1 MNSKELRNLH
11 EAYMDVYAPQE
22 IDEGLRSAVKRL
34 LGGKKEAE
42 APKPESRG
50 AQLRKKYNVGPEKSD
65 TSAKRQILDRSRA
78 KAEKDEK
85 EFGGSKYSKS
95 VAQKSKAAHDSYL
108 KAGYSKYGAD
118 DARGSGNMARKRAA
132 ALNKEEF
139 EFVVNALIE
148 EGYDLSSYT
157 WDEMYDICLDEAVK
171 GESGERRKDLA
182 AERRSGIKPL
192 SAKEGQKYASY
203 KLSQMSYVK
212 RKRMG
217 EEVEGLEEISKE
229 LAHKVVNARIARTG
243 AAFDREMKD
252 RTPENMRDT
261 VDAVDKETRAKRLAA
276 GVRTRRNAT
285 NEEVEQI
292 DELSVNKMNDY
303 INKAEKDRDRLNK
316 KWDQGTATSKERKKV
331 FDREEG
337 EARASKKIRQKTGK
351 DSFRLNALDKLKS
364 AITKESYDIFDAILE
379 YLIVEGYADTNES
392 ALVIMANM
400 SEEWRESIMEKED
413 SEYEKASDAAL
424 DSRYGYGR
432 ATGDKRSFGR
442 AANRSSAAAALRA
455 IRRGERSGSGT
466 SREAGSD
473 AVHKGWAKTAKTST
487 DQTPEKKERRAGL
500 ANTPYS
506 KLPDDEKEKD
516 RVSFDAVRATYNKNK
531 KP

>member
-1 MNSKELRNLH
+1 
-11 EAYMDVYAPQE
+11 
-22 IDEGLRSAVKRL
+22 
-34 LGGKKEAE
+34 
-42 APKPESRG
+42 
-50 AQLRKKYNVGPEKSD
+50 
-65 TSAKRQILDRSRA
+65 
-78 KAEKDEK
+78 
-85 EFGGSKYSKS
+85 
-95 VAQKSKAAHDSYL
+95 
-108 KAGYSKYGAD
+108 
-118 DARGSGNMARKRAA
+118 
-132 ALNKEEF
+132 
-139 EFVVNALIE
+139 
-148 EGYDLSSYT
+148 
-157 WDEMYDICLDEAVK
+157 MYDICLDEAVK
-171 GESGERRKDLA
+171 GESGERREDLA

-217 EEVEGLEEISKE
+217 EEVEGLDEITKD

-243 AAFDREMKD
+243 RAFDIEMKD

-276 GVRTRRNAT
+276 GVRKRRNA
-285 NEEVEQI
+285 EQN
-292 DELSVNKMNDY
+292 VNASYEYD
-303 INKAEKDRDRLNK
+303 
-316 KWDQGTATSKERKKV
+316 T
-331 FDREEG
+331 FD
-337 EARASKKIRQKTGK
+337 T
-351 DSFRLNALDKLKS
+351 
-364 AITKESYDIFDAILE
+364 ILE
-379 YLIVEGYADTNES
+379 YLIAEGYADTNES

-400 SEEWRESIMEKED
+400 SEEWREDIMEKED